1 MKKLILIMAVLFA
14 ACGNVGAE
22 EYSLDWYLKGTVF
35 ESIIFDDFSSYN
47 LVKGEGPWEDNKGNF
62 GYLNCIGKTSNI
74 NQNSVLDM
82 VCSAHDNNGDKFWL
96 KLDRKSERNVGV
108 GIVKYIKGTGK
119 FKDYNNLKCV
129 YAVNYLNDGNQE
141 ERTGFYKQKCK
152 VN

>member
-1 MKKLILIMAVLFA
+1 MAVLFTT
-14 ACGNVGAE
+14 CGSVGAK

-35 ESIIFDDFSSYN
+35 ESIIFDDSSSYN

-82 VCSAHDNNGDKFWL
+82 VCSAHDNSGDKFWL

-119 FKDYNNLKCV
+119 FKDYNN
-129 YAVNYLNDGNQE
+129 
-141 ERTGFYKQKCK
+141 F
-152 VN
+152 